1 MNSSRL
7 PGRPGQR
14 NTGKQKMESVILG
27 FHVLVALAMIGLIL
41 LQQGKGAE
49 MGASFGAGASQTV
62 FGAAGAVGFLVKL
75 TAGLAV
81 IFFVTSLALAI
92 YAKKHAQEYGLV
104 PVIAEPVQEEK
115 KAAGDVPA
123 APASAPAAAAPAAGN
138 ADVPTAPAK

>member
-14 NTGKQKMESVILG
+14 KTGKQKMESVVLII
-27 FHVLVALAMIGLIL
+27 HVLVALAMIGLIL

-49 MGASFGAGASQTV
+49 MGASFGAGASQPV
-62 FGAAGAVGFLVKL
+62 FGAAGAVGFLTKA

-81 IFFVTSLALAI
+81 VFFITSLGLAV

-104 PVIAEPVQEEK
+104 PVISEPVEEK

-123 APASAPAAAAPAAGN
+123 TTAPATAAPAAGN